1 MFGGAELGELVAL
14 YGPWFL
20 ALMAFAETVFVT
32 GVVVPSGLATSF
44 AVALTVQGHSSLPE
58 VAVASLGGGF
68 LGDALGYW
76 IGRRGGEALRE
87 RSGFVG
93 SALRRYDRRGGRF
106 VSGHPLFSVT
116 GARLVA
122 FVRTVMPVATGMSR
136 LPFAVYLAFEVPGL
150 LLWFAM
156 YAGIGLLAGES
167 IERAGAVVGGLWLVV
182 FTLAGVTL
190 WLRRRVRAAAKGRDE
205 REAGPGA
212 FAGGGEGP

>member
-1 MFGGAELGELVAL
+1 MPGGAELGELVAL

-44 AVALTVQGHSSLPE
+44 AAALVAQGALGLPPV
-58 VAVASLGGGF
+58 VAASLGGGF
-68 LGDALGYW
+68 LGDAVGYW
-76 IGRRGGEALRE
+76 IGRRGGNALRE
-87 RSGFVG
+87 RPGFVG
-93 SALRRYDRRGGRF
+93 DALRRYDRQGGRF

-122 FVRTVMPVATGMSR
+122 FVRTVMPVATGASR
-136 LPFAVYLAFEVPGL
+136 LPFAVYLLYEIPGL

-156 YAGIGLLAGES
+156 YAGIGFLAGES

-182 FTLAGVTL
+182 FSVVGVTL
-190 WLRRRVRAAAKGRDE
+190 WVRRRLRSGAKGLE
-205 REAGPGA
+205 EGA
-212 FAGGGEGP
+212 T